1 MVTINLLQAYE
12 LLALQEELTNE
23 EILQQAKD
31 KEAGDWAD
39 LISEW
44 PMEEAIKL
52 SEQPEVLKEALAGN
66 YTISYITMPGL
77 INLLQKR
84 FGLQQDKDFTV
95 TNTAIERL
103 ALTKDMADAIKKML
117 STNWSLH
124 QQDSFYTISM

>member
-31 KEAGDWAD
+31 KEAGDWSD